1 MILITGAT
9 GHFGTAT
16 INSLLKK
23 GIPASDITAL
33 VRDENKAA
41 DLKEKGIQIK
51 TGDYH
56 NYDSL
61 KEALKGVDKLLL
73 VSSSDLNER
82 LKQHQNVINAAK
94 ENGVKQIAYTS
105 IDIDSFTASVIP
117 LVSQIHSDT
126 ADYLKESEIPYTLL
140 NDTLYADLI
149 PMFAGEK
156 VLETGIFFPAGDGK
170 TPFVARTEMAEAA
183 AAVLTTEG
191 HENQEYAI
199 TAEIAYSFDEI
210 AAMIAEITGKEVQYL
225 KPDADAYITQLVKAG
240 VPEGDAGFFAG
251 FGVAI
256 GKGEFD
262 TNRSD
267 LAKLLGRKPL
277 ELKEFLKTIYG

>member
-1 MILITGAT
+1 
-9 GHFGTAT
+9 
-16 INSLLKK
+16 
-23 GIPASDITAL
+23 
-33 VRDENKAA
+33 
-41 DLKEKGIQIK
+41 
-51 TGDYH
+51 
-56 NYDSL
+56 
-61 KEALKGVDKLLL
+61 
-73 VSSSDLNER
+73 
-82 LKQHQNVINAAK
+82 
-94 ENGVKQIAYTS
+94 
-105 IDIDSFTASVIP
+105 
-117 LVSQIHSDT
+117 
-126 ADYLKESEIPYTLL
+126 
-140 NDTLYADLI
+140 
-149 PMFAGEK
+149 
-156 VLETGIFFPAGDGK
+156 
-170 TPFVARTEMAEAA
+170 MAEAA

-251 FGVAI
+251 FGIAI